1 MQTAAAATAAAAA
14 AEAAAAAAVFHGQN
28 LWATAHFHCFA
39 HSFESNHGVV
49 VTFPYDY
56 GLGPQ
61 IHYVFHCFGRRS
73 SVVAGF
79 QSNSYALGLELV
91 VFSIT
96 LAPVVV

>member
-1 MQTAAAATAAAAA
+1 MRGSFVAVAAPT
-14 AEAAAAAAVFHGQN
+14 N

-56 GLGPQ
+56 SLGPQ
-61 IHYVFHCFGRRS
+61 ILHVSHCFGRS
-73 SVVAGF
+73 SPVVAGF
-79 QSNSYALGLELV
+79 QTNNYALGLELV
-91 VFSIT
+91 VFSTT